1 LGYKG
6 YEDQSSERK
15 RGERRPPMTTD
26 YGEGVVR
33 RFWEEIFGSGDIDAM
48 DEIFA
53 DDFELHD
60 LVYRKKHDLTDTKRI
75 VGGTCQSVPGI
86 NVAVDDQR
94 LTPDGRVF
102 TRLTVRVSPPQD
114 TGPSQRSA
122 SSVGRWEYSGMT
134 TSRVV
139 EGKIE
144 KSWIIW
150 EAIRAA
156 EELEADFGVQR
167 WWWPPWR

>member
-1 LGYKG
+1 
-6 YEDQSSERK
+6 
-15 RGERRPPMTTD
+15 MTTD
-26 YGEGVVR
+26 YGAGVVR
-33 RFWEEIFGSGDIDAM
+33 QFWEEIFSRGDIDAMVDAM

-53 DDFELHD
+53 DDFVLHD

-75 VGGTCQSVPGI
+75 VGGTLQSVPGI
-86 NVAVDDQR
+86 NVNVDDQR

-102 TRLTVRVSPPQD
+102 TRFTVRVPPPQD
-114 TGPSQRSA
+114 PGPSQRSS
-122 SSVGRWEYSGMT
+122 SSVGGWEYSGMS

-144 KSWIIW
+144 ESWIIW

-156 EELEADFGVQR
+156 EELEADFGIQR